1 MNIDSHSGCAYCHLS
16 FILVIIWICN
26 RIIQGTFGQKQR
38 TLSVTVRGATLPS
51 ANNRSPLY
59 IQRGIQFIHHYEFYA
74 NSRIDLH
81 RIGGIIGYR
90 RKRECIRRISR
101 SFHSPGNS
109 LPTPDVDISVSVR
122 YISLIADDD
131 GSAGRIDALPV
142 YLYPDRAQRDIGN
155 GIGLRTGTGNQ
166 IGIRQVLVVITF
178 EVEVDHVIIVRRDL
192 VGVLIYFLEVK
203 VTFKRSISDRF
214 CLGGTEHEGRN
225 RGR

>member
-101 SFHSPGNS
+101 SFHSPGYS
-109 LPTPDVDISVSVR
+109 LPTPDVYISVSVCH
-122 YISLIADDD
+122 ITFVANDH
-131 GSAGRIDALPV
+131 GCPGRINVLTV
-142 YLYPDRAQRDIGN
+142 HLYPYRTQGDIGD
-155 GIGLRTGTGNQ
+155 GIGLRTGARYQ
-166 IGIRQVLVVITF
+166 IGIREVLVIIAFKIKVYHAIIIRRYFISILINLLELEIT
-178 EVEVDHVIIVRRDL
+178 VEYPV
-192 VGVLIYFLEVK
+192 
-203 VTFKRSISDRF
+203 
-214 CLGGTEHEGRN
+214 CN
-225 RGR
+225 